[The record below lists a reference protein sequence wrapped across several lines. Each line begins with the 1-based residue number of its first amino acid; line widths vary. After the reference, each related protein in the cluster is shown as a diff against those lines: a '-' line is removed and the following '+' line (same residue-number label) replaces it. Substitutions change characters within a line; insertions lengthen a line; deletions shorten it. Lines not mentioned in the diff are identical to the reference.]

1 MKISRFFYKTTM
13 SMLRKRESRK
23 TIHLQLPQTNK
34 QTKKKILGMKL
45 KSKRPLQL
53 KLSNT
58 EDTEDTIK

>member
-34 QTKKKILGMKL
+34 QTKKILGMKL